1 MGNSAYIVIDGV
13 RKTVAQ
19 MSLEHSVH
27 TLKNVEK
34 MRGREVKYNY
44 ARGRN
49 EEEKLKGNLKES
61 IQN

>member
-44 ARGRN
+44 MLG
-49 EEEKLKGNLKES
+49 EEMKKKS
-61 IQN
+61 